1 MVHEMSWF
9 RAALAVVLVFVW
21 GLFVPVAM
29 AADQCAAMSYMCEG
43 PCGASAPATPP
54 TVPAII
60 GLVSLVRSAPAP
72 AVPQTDRPAVEPP
85 PKPLLLS
92 V

>member
-1 MVHEMSWF
+1 MTRVMNGL
-9 RAALAVVLVFVW
+9 RAALVVVLLLVW

-29 AADQCAAMSYMCEG
+29 AADQCAAMNYMCEG

-54 TVPAII
+54 TVPAVI

-72 AVPQTDRPAVEPP
+72 AVPQIDRSAVEPP
-85 PKPLLLS
+85 PKPLVLS

>member
-1 MVHEMSWF
+1 MNGF
-9 RAALAVVLVFVW
+9 RAVLVVVLVLVW

-29 AADQCAAMSYMCEG
+29 AADHCAAMNYMCEG
-43 PCGASAPATPP
+43 PCGASAPAAAP

-72 AVPQTDRPAVEPP
+72 ALPQIDRPAVEPP
-85 PKPLLLS
+85 PKSLSLS

>member
-1 MVHEMSWF
+1 MTGVMNGL
-9 RAALAVVLVFVW
+9 RATLAVVLLLVW

-29 AADQCAAMSYMCEG
+29 AADHCAAMNYMCEG

-60 GLVSLVRSAPAP
+60 GVVSLVRSAPVP
-72 AVPQTDRPAVEPP
+72 AEPQIDRPAVEPP
-85 PKPLLLS
+85 PKPLVLS